1 MTTHTLVADH
11 VTLAYDDRVVVDD
24 LTLRLPANGVTMIV
38 GANGCGKSTLLRALA
53 RLLAPKSGAVLLDGA
68 SIRRTPTKAVARV
81 VGLLPQSPV
90 APEGVTVSELVGR
103 GRYPHQS
110 WARPWSAA
118 DDEAVSD
125 ALTATGMAEL
135 AQRRVD
141 ELSGGQ
147 RQRVWIA
154 MALAQEPHILLLD
167 EPTTYLDVAHQI
179 DVLDLLT
186 DLAHHGTAVVVV
198 MHELNLATRYADH
211 LIVMKDGSVVTS
223 GPPREIVT
231 SELVRNVFG
240 LDAAIVDDPVSA
252 TPLVVPI
259 GRHRTRTDARPT
271 SAEMVVADVGR

>member
-24 LTLRLPANGVTMIV
+24 LTLRLPESGVTMIV

-53 RLLAPKSGAVLLDGA
+53 RLLAPKTGAVLLDGTD
-68 SIRRTPTKAVARV
+68 IRRTPTKAVARV

-90 APEGVTVSELVGR
+90 APESVTVAELVGR

-110 WARPWSAA
+110 WARPWSTA
-118 DDEAVSD
+118 DDDAVAD
-125 ALTATGMAEL
+125 ALAATGIAEL

-154 MALAQEPHILLLD
+154 MALAQQPDILLLD

-186 DLAHHGTAVVVV
+186 DLAHRGTAVVVV
-198 MHELNLATRYADH
+198 MHELNLATRYADQ
-211 LIVMKDGSVVTS
+211 LIAMKDGAIVTS
-223 GPPREIVT
+223 GAPSEVVT

-240 LDAAIVDDPVSA
+240 LDAAIVDDPISA

-259 GRHRTRTDARPT
+259 GRHRVVTNVPT
-271 SAEMVVADVGR
+271 VVAVEVAHAAR

>member
-1 MTTHTLVADH
+1 MSTHTLVADH

-24 LTLRLPANGVTMIV
+24 LTLRLPESGVTMIV

-53 RLLAPKSGAVLLDGA
+53 RLLAPKAGAVLLDGTD
-68 SIRRTPTKAVARV
+68 IRRTPTKAVARV
-81 VGLLPQSPV
+81 VGLLPQSPE
-90 APEGVTVSELVGR
+90 APEGVTVAELVGR

-110 WARPWSAA
+110 WARPWSTA
-118 DDEAVSD
+118 DDEAVAD
-125 ALTATGMAEL
+125 ALTATGIAQL

-154 MALAQEPHILLLD
+154 MALAQEPDILLLD

-186 DLAHHGTAVVVV
+186 DLAHRGTAVVVV
-198 MHELNLATRYADH
+198 MHELNLATRYADQ
-211 LIVMKDGSVVTS
+211 LIAMKDGAIVTS
-223 GPPREIVT
+223 GAPREIVT
-231 SELVRNVFG
+231 SGLVRDVFG

-259 GRHRTRTDARPT
+259 GRHRVPADA
-271 SAEMVVADVGR
+271 SIVAAVEVAHAAR

>member
-1 MTTHTLVADH
+1 MSTHTLVADH

-24 LTLRLPANGVTMIV
+24 LTLRLPESGVTMIV

-53 RLLAPKSGAVLLDGA
+53 RLLAPKTGAVLLDGTD
-68 SIRRTPTKAVARV
+68 IRRTPTKAVARV

-90 APEGVTVSELVGR
+90 APEGVTVAELVGR

-110 WARPWSAA
+110 WARPWSTA
-118 DDEAVSD
+118 DDDAVAD
-125 ALTATGMAEL
+125 ALAATGIAEL

-154 MALAQEPHILLLD
+154 MALAQQPDILLLD

-186 DLAHHGTAVVVV
+186 DLARRGTAVVVV
-198 MHELNLATRYADH
+198 MHELNLATRYADQ
-211 LIVMKDGSVVTS
+211 LIAMKDGAIVTS
-223 GPPREIVT
+223 GAPSEVVT
-231 SELVRNVFG
+231 SELVRDVFG
-240 LDAAIVDDPVSA
+240 LDAAIVDDPISA

-259 GRHRTRTDARPT
+259 GRHRVAKDA
-271 SAEMVVADVGR
+271 SIVAVGEVMHGVR